1 MEQYVIVSNND
12 TVELSIQLKQFYA
25 LEDFMFQYESIES
38 CDTLEEALRLKQH
51 IEAIGVQAYFNEIV
65 GKVKA

>member
-12 TVELSIQLKQFYA
+12 TGELSIQLKRFYK
-25 LEDFMFQYESIES
+25 LEDFVFQYEPIES
-38 CDTLEEALRLKQH
+38 CDTLDEALRLKQH

>member
-12 TVELSIQLKQFYA
+12 TGEFSIQLRQFYK
-25 LEDFMFQYESIES
+25 LEDFVFQYEPIES
-38 CDTLEEALRLKQH
+38 YDTLEEALRLKQH

>member
-12 TVELSIQLKQFYA
+12 TGEFSIQLRQFYK
-25 LEDFMFQYESIES
+25 LEDFVFQYEPIES

-51 IEAIGVQAYFNEIV
+51 IEAVGVQAYFDEIV
-65 GKVKA
+65 AKA

>member
-12 TVELSIQLKQFYA
+12 TGELSIQLKQFHC
-25 LEDFMFQYESIES
+25 LEDFVFQYEPIES
-38 CDTLEEALRLKQH
+38 CDTLEEALRLKQY

>member
-12 TVELSIQLKQFYA
+12 TGELSIQLRQFYK
-25 LEDFMFQYESIES
+25 LEDFVFQYEPIES
-38 CDTLEEALRLKQH
+38 CDTLDEALRLKQH
-51 IEAIGVQAYFNEIV
+51 IEAIGLQAYFNEIV

>member
-12 TVELSIQLKQFYA
+12 TGELSIQLKQFYK
-25 LEDFMFQYESIES
+25 LEDFVFQYEPIES
-38 CDTLEEALRLKQH
+38 CDTLVEALRLKQH

-65 GKVKA
+65 RKVQA

>member
-12 TVELSIQLKQFYA
+12 TGELSIQLRQFYK
-25 LEDFMFQYESIES
+25 LEDFVFQYEPIES

-51 IEAIGVQAYFNEIV
+51 IEVIGVQVYFNEIV
-65 GKVKA
+65 AKA

>member
-12 TVELSIQLKQFYA
+12 TGKLSIQLRQFYK
-25 LEDFMFQYESIES
+25 LEDFVFQYEPIES
-38 CDTLEEALRLKQH
+38 CDTLDEALRLKQH
-51 IEAIGVQAYFNEIV
+51 IESIGVQAYFNEIV